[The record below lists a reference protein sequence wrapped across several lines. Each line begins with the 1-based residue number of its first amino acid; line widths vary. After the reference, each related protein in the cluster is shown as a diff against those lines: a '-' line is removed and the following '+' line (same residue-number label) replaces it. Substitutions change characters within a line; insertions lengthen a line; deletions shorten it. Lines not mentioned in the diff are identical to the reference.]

1 MPKMIKNNKENEEKN
16 IVKKQTGITLI
27 ALVIT
32 IIVLLILAS
41 VSIAMLTGNNGIL
54 TQAKNA
60 KEATEKADEKEN
72 NDLLEIEMRAN
83 NSIANIPN
91 LKEGM
96 IPVKWDA
103 SNKTWEVADKNN
115 TGNDWYNYSASSKK
129 WANVVT
135 VKENCSN
142 GKTRIDYLNAGVGT
156 AIPEEDITT
165 MFVWIP
171 RYSYYVKSGYHENA
185 NGTGEMAIKFLVGTS
200 DKIID
205 APKGQ
210 GTALRTSDTNGK
222 TNGEKY
228 VVHPAFTANTDLGG
242 TGEEITGFWVGKFE
256 SSNVES
262 PRNNEGITASSDGK
276 LLYGYGNQ
284 KDITIRPNV
293 TSWRNVNVN
302 NIYVVSQNMSK
313 DENKLYGFNSSELTT
328 AMMQNSQWGAVA
340 YLAQSEYGNIQ
351 KDTENES
358 GIWNNSYNEGFTV
371 TSSNSYKM
379 DNRSTNMTG
388 MSGSSK
394 NDYSNYYSK
403 VVEGSKKDNGDSI
416 EITYTNINNDSTSGS
431 NYTRTYYRYYT
442 ENGKKASTTGTI
454 YGIYDMS
461 GGLWE
466 YMANYLGSATE
477 NSYVN
482 SSSKL
487 NEKYQTSYAGD
498 GKTYSTEDRTTNY
511 KANQGKYGDAIW
523 ETSNGCNEQF
533 SWNQDYSY
541 FPYTVNPFFLR
552 GGSYDYSTA
561 AGPFY
566 FGDAYGGGYSYYS
579 FRVVL
584 F

>member
-1 MPKMIKNNKENEEKN
+1 M
-16 IVKKQTGITLI
+16 
-27 ALVIT
+27 
-32 IIVLLILAS
+32 
-41 VSIAMLTGNNGIL
+41 
-54 TQAKNA
+54 
-60 KEATEKADEKEN
+60 
-72 NDLLEIEMRAN
+72 
-83 NSIANIPN
+83 
-91 LKEGM
+91 
-96 IPVKWDA
+96 
-103 SNKTWEVADKNN
+103 
-115 TGNDWYNYSASSKK
+115 
-129 WANVVT
+129 
-135 VKENCSN
+135 
-142 GKTRIDYLNAGVGT
+142 
-156 AIPEEDITT
+156 
-165 MFVWIP
+165 
-171 RYSYYVKSGYHENA
+171 
-185 NGTGEMAIKFLVGTS
+185 
-200 DKIID
+200 
-205 APKGQ
+205 
-210 GTALRTSDTNGK
+210 
-222 TNGEKY
+222 
-228 VVHPAFTANTDLGG
+228 
-242 TGEEITGFWVGKFE
+242 
-256 SSNVES
+256 
-262 PRNNEGITASSDGK
+262 
-276 LLYGYGNQ
+276 
-284 KDITIRPNV
+284 

-328 AMMQNSQWGAVA
+328 TMMQNSQWGAVA
-340 YLAQSEYGNIQ
+340 YLAQSEYGNMQ

-466 YMANYLGSATE
+466 YMANYLGSATG

-541 FPYTVNPFFLR
+541 FPYTVNPFFLC
-552 GGSYDYSTA
+552 GGYYNSGTG

-566 FGDAYGGGYSYYS
+566 FSGYNGGGSINFS

>member
-1 MPKMIKNNKENEEKN
+1 MKKIKEKS
-16 IVKKQTGITLI
+16 GITLI

-60 KEATEKADEKEN
+60 KEATEKAAEKEN

-96 IPVKWDA
+96 IPVKWNA
-103 SNKTWEVADKNN
+103 SSKTWEVADKNN
-115 TGNDWYNYSASSKK
+115 TGNDWYDYSASSKK

-142 GKTRIDYLNAGVGT
+142 GKTRTDYLSAGVGT
-156 AIPEEDITT
+156 LIPEDDITT

-171 RYSYYVKSGYHENA
+171 RYSYYVKSGYHKNA

-200 DKIID
+200 DRIVD
-205 APKGQ
+205 APEGQ
-210 GTALRTSDTNGK
+210 EKAIRTSDTNGE
-222 TNGEKY
+222 TNGGKY
-228 VVHPAFTANTDLGG
+228 VVHPAFTADTDLGG

-293 TSWRNVNVN
+293 TSWRISTVTTLFN
-302 NIYVVSQNMSK
+302 VSQNMSK
-313 DENKLYGFNSSELTT
+313 DEKNLYGFNSSELTT
-328 AMMQNSQWGAVA
+328 TMMQNSQWGAVA

-351 KDTENES
+351 KDKENES

-416 EITYTNINNDSTSGS
+416 EITYTNINNDSTSGG
-431 NYTRTYYRYYT
+431 NYTSTFYRYYT
-442 ENGKKASTTGTI
+442 ENGQKASTTGNI

-461 GGLWE
+461 GGSWE
-466 YMANYLGSATE
+466 YMANYLGSTTG

-482 SSSKL
+482 SFLKL

-498 GKTYSTEDRTTNY
+498 GRTSSTEDRTTNY

-552 GGSYDYSTA
+552 GGYYNSGTG

-566 FGDAYGGGYSYYS
+566 FSGYNGGGSINFS

>member
-1 MPKMIKNNKENEEKN
+1 MKKIKEKS
-16 IVKKQTGITLI
+16 GITLI

-60 KEATEKADEKEN
+60 KEATEKAAEKEN

-91 LKEGM
+91 LKQGM

-115 TGNDWYNYSASSKK
+115 TGNDWYDYSTSSKK

-135 VKENCSN
+135 VKENCKDN
-142 GKTRIDYLNAGVGT
+142 KTRADYLSAGVGT
-156 AIPEEDITT
+156 PIPEDDITT

-200 DKIID
+200 DRIVD
-205 APKGQ
+205 APEGQ
-210 GTALRTSDTNGK
+210 EKAIRTSDTNGE
-222 TNGEKY
+222 TNGGKY
-228 VVHPAFTANTDLGG
+228 VVHPAFTADTDLGG

-293 TSWRNVNVN
+293 TSWRISTVTTLFN
-302 NIYVVSQNMSK
+302 VSQNMSK
-313 DENKLYGFNSSELTT
+313 DEKNLYGFNSSELTT
-328 AMMQNSQWGAVA
+328 TMMQNSQWGAVA

-351 KDTENES
+351 KDKENES

-379 DNRSTNMTG
+379 DNCSTNMTG
-388 MSGSSK
+388 MSG
-394 NDYSNYYSK
+394 NGRDNNTNYYSK
-403 VVEGSKKDNGDSI
+403 LVEGSKEGNTNSDTVKI
-416 EITYTNINNDSTSGS
+416 IYTNINSDGTTKN
-431 NYTRTYYRYYT
+431 NYTNIFYRYYT
-442 ENGKKASTTGTI
+442 ENGQKASTTRTI
-454 YGIYDMS
+454 YGVYDMS
-461 GGLWE
+461 GGSWE
-466 YMANYLGSATE
+466 YMANYLGSATG

-482 SSSKL
+482 SFLKL
-487 NEKYQTSYAGD
+487 NKKYQTSYAGD
-498 GKTYSTEDRTTNY
+498 GKTSSTEDRTTNY

-523 ETSNGCNEQF
+523 ETSNGCNGQF

-541 FPYTVNPFFLR
+541 FPYASSPFFFR
-552 GGSYDYSTA
+552 GGGYYGGTN

-566 FGDAYGGGYSYYS
+566 FNAYHGGGDIYYS

>member
-1 MPKMIKNNKENEEKN
+1 MKKIKEKS
-16 IVKKQTGITLI
+16 GITLI

-60 KEATEKADEKEN
+60 KEATEKASQKEEQ
-72 NDLLEIEMRAN
+72 DLLELEMTAN
-83 NSIANIPN
+83 NSKVNVPN
-91 LKEGM
+91 LKQGM
-96 IPVKWDA
+96 IPVKWNA
-103 SNKTWEVADKNN
+103 SSKTWEVADKSN

-142 GKTRIDYLNAGVGT
+142 RKTRIDYLNAGVGT

-328 AMMQNSQWGAVA
+328 TMMQNSQWGAVA
-340 YLAQSEYGNIQ
+340 YLAQSEYGNMQ

-416 EITYTNINNDSTSGS
+416 EITYTNINNDSTSGG
-431 NYTRTYYRYYT
+431 NYTSTFYRYYT
-442 ENGKKASTTGTI
+442 ENGQKASTTRNI

-461 GGLWE
+461 GGSWE
-466 YMANYLGSATE
+466 YMANYLGSATG

-482 SSSKL
+482 SFLKL

-498 GKTYSTEDRTTNY
+498 GRTSSTEDRTTNY

-523 ETSNGCNEQF
+523 ETSNGCNGQF
-533 SWNQDYSY
+533 SWNQDYSS
-541 FPYTVNPFFLR
+541 FPYTDVPFFLR
-552 GGSYDYSTA
+552 GGVYNNSTN
-561 AGPFY
+561 AGPFC
-566 FGDAYGGGYSYYS
+566 FDISGGGGGGSHS